1 MIHTCIKTLDTVQ
14 YKQRYFFFYK
24 INNRI
29 GFKHD
34 RIGLMHD
41 RTRYMNDKKGF
52 IHDRKE

>member
-1 MIHTCIKTLDTVQ
+1 MIHTCIKTLDTVPATL
-14 YKQRYFFFYK
+14 FFFYK